1 MNSTPWL
8 LTREAADYMR
18 MDPDT
23 VRNLMRRGD
32 LKAIKQDGGKTWRT
46 RTEWCDAYLM
56 EGAA

>member
-46 RTEWCDAYLM
+46 RQDWCDAYLM

>member
-46 RTEWCDAYLM
+46 RTEWSEAYLM
-56 EGAA
+56 DGAA